1 MISKAMKR
9 RILLRGACRF
19 ILLPL
24 LLWLAQGG
32 LVFCQSW
39 EDAVRHLEAG
49 RLDEAKRILLDQ
61 ADELADEPAP
71 MFYLGRVEEKG
82 DLSARYLKSIAD
94 RCPDW
99 AGAAEAGL
107 LVCKYE
113 FCRDMNLAAV
123 ERARRLEEDLP
134 ESEVEPA
141 LLWISGSSFLAIGQ
155 ADSALHRFEQMLR
168 LSPQSEWAQWAQLGR
183 GDCFFADQDYHR
195 AVAEYE
201 LVLDAYRYS
210 EAFPFALSGLARSF
224 ARLGDPERA
233 LLYRNLLREKYP
245 RSVESAGELLQA
257 ERPVEG
263 AVEGSRAERL
273 AGVRYTVQL
282 GVFREKQN
290 ALKLREQFEKQGYSV
305 KIRSKTIGGKEYRA
319 VHLGSFAS
327 HQEALKVKDKLE
339 SLTGESYRIVI
350 P

>member
-24 LLWLAQGG
+24 LLWFAQGG

-49 RLDEAKRILLDQ
+49 RLDEAKRILLDC
-61 ADELADEPAP
+61 ADELADEPAL
-71 MFYLGRVEEKG
+71 MLCLGRVEEKG

-123 ERARRLEEDLP
+123 ERARRLEEDSP

-290 ALKLREQFEKQGYSV
+290 ALKLREQFEKQGYSI